1 MAQPPSSDRGKLNE
15 KNFIQPPSRGVAS
28 WLWVLIAIVLIAIF
42 WIFSASMLDQVRS
55 RLWEKPFLQ
64 VTNREFSLFLW
75 QNPEY
80 MRRNQSK
87 EIGYL
92 PGFVSFEGKMTPD
105 PKYADQFVAAPPKFL
120 YRYHLWKFFLGE
132 YVFNRSIPNQEFQA
146 FLAYSTEWQPEN
158 WKGATDGYLS
168 LLTTLENRPPNEDLA
183 DLSVNALPIQ
193 VRQAFIGWKNFFK
206 EGDEINQIDPTPSE
220 MKDFIRRYP
229 HYARHYWRNVYPD
242 YLKSDLTPEASNT
255 LSKEEIPPFLRVA
268 FYNYSK
274 SKK

>member
-168 LLTTLENRPPNEDLA
+168 LLTTLEID
-183 DLSVNALPIQ
+183 
-193 VRQAFIGWKNFFK
+193 RQMKILQIFQLMRSRFK
-206 EGDEINQIDPTPSE
+206 
-220 MKDFIRRYP
+220 
-229 HYARHYWRNVYPD
+229 YARHS
-242 YLKSDLTPEASNT
+242 SDGKT
-255 LSKEEIPPFLRVA
+255 FLRKVM
-268 FYNYSK
+268 K
-274 SKK
+274 STRSTRLPPR